1 VNSGQLT
8 LGGNETVSSLAGTGG
23 TIALVGNSLTV
34 AGNTYS
40 NLFQGVISGSGS
52 LIKDGTGYLRLSGN
66 NTYGGGT
73 FLNGGTLDSDSTN
86 AFGTGFIIVGSGTTL
101 NLESHNVAN
110 SITNNGGTILSSGT
124 VSDVDAE
131 AGQTTIGGDGS
142 TVTQAAGTATV
153 TVTGNEVTVNNVEG
167 SAQVN
172 IGGTGASV
180 GTVSGGTVTLSN
192 GATGA
197 TVTTASGGTV
207 NANASGT
214 TLGTVSGSA
223 AVNVGGANGR
233 VGTLSGG
240 SVAANADGLVVTN
253 FNGGNIAVA
262 SRVTVG
268 LQSGSSAGV
277 ISGQGGIAKQGASTL
292 TLSGVNTYSGATTVE
307 AGKLIVNGSVASS
320 AVTVQSGAILG
331 GGGTIGS
338 LTLNG
343 ILAPGNSA
351 GTTTSVGNTFWN
363 QGSSYDWEIFN
374 LAGPAGT
381 GWDLLSVT
389 GGTLDLTGITG
400 PGGFTINLITLQ
412 GNNNTQGALTG
423 FDPATN
429 YATGWM
435 IASASSISGFNA
447 SEFNINKNLFVSG
460 SGTFAI
466 EQRAISGG
474 QGLFVTYTGGG
485 SEPIPEPGTWAAAAL
500 LAGAAGY
507 VRWRRRKEQA
517 KDA

>member
-1 VNSGQLT
+1 LDSESASAFGF
-8 LGGNETVSSLAGTGG
+8 GS
-23 TIALVGNSLTV
+23 ITV
-34 AGNTYS
+34 ASAG
-40 NLFQGVISGSGS
+40 
-52 LIKDGTGYLRLSGN
+52 
-66 NTYGGGT
+66 
-73 FLNGGTLDSDSTN
+73 
-86 AFGTGFIIVGSGTTL
+86 TL
-101 NLESHNVAN
+101 NLESHNVTN
-110 SITNNGGTILSSGT
+110 LIINNGGTILSTGT
-124 VSDVDAE
+124 VSDVVASN
-131 AGQTTIGGDGS
+131 GTTSIGGSNSVVVEVSGNATVDVSGSNVTVSNVSGGTVTLSNTATGS
-142 TVTQAAGTATV
+142 TVNAASAGTVNAAAADVNVGTV
-153 TVTGNEVTVNNVEG
+153 SGTAEVNLAGAN
-167 SAQVN
+167 AQV
-172 IGGTGASV
+172 T
-180 GTVSGGTVTLSN
+180 TVSGGTVTLSN
-192 GATGA
+192 TATGSRVNTASAGTVNANAAGVNVGMVSNTA
-197 TVTTASGGTV
+197 TVNVGGADGRVTTLAGGTV
-207 NANASGT
+207 NANA
-214 TLGTVSGSA
+214 A
-223 AVNVGGANGR
+223 
-233 VGTLSGG
+233 
-240 SVAANADGLVVTN
+240 GLVVTN

-307 AGKLIVNGSVASS
+307 EGKLVVNGSVASS

-351 GTTTSVGNTFWN
+351 GTTTANGNTFWN

-412 GNNNTQGALTG
+412 GDNNTQGALTG
-423 FDPATN
+423 FNPATN

-507 VRWRRRKEQA
+507 VRWRRRKEHPKEA
-517 KDA
+517 

>member
-1 VNSGQLT
+1 MKACIYQAQTPVDIPQAETRTLKDVLELPWGLEIYSLLSRWNPLNLRRPLPAPASGRKVL
-8 LGGNETVSSLAGTGG
+8 VVGTGPAG
-23 TIALVGNSLTV
+23 FTLAHHLMNDGHTVVAIDGLKIEPLEPSLSGVDPHGARVPFAPVREIDSLHEALDSRT
-34 AGNTYS
+34 
-40 NLFQGVISGSGS
+40 ISGF
-52 LIKDGTGYLRLSGN
+52 
-66 NTYGGGT
+66 GG
-73 FLNGGTLDSDSTN
+73 
-86 AFGTGFIIVGSGTTL
+86 V
-101 NLESHNVAN
+101 
-110 SITNNGGTILSSGT
+110 
-124 VSDVDAE
+124 
-131 AGQTTIGGDGS
+131 
-142 TVTQAAGTATV
+142 
-153 TVTGNEVTVNNVEG
+153 
-167 SAQVN
+167 
-172 IGGTGASV
+172 
-180 GTVSGGTVTLSN
+180 
-192 GATGA
+192 
-197 TVTTASGGTV
+197 
-207 NANASGT
+207 
-214 TLGTVSGSA
+214 
-223 AVNVGGANGR
+223 
-233 VGTLSGG
+233 
-240 SVAANADGLVVTN
+240 
-253 FNGGNIAVA
+253 
-262 SRVTVG
+262 
-268 LQSGSSAGV
+268 
-277 ISGQGGIAKQGASTL
+277 AKQGATTL

-307 AGKLIVNGSVASS
+307 EGKLVVNGSVASS

-351 GTTTSVGNTFWN
+351 GTTTANGNTFWN

-412 GNNNTQGALTG
+412 GDNNTQGALTG